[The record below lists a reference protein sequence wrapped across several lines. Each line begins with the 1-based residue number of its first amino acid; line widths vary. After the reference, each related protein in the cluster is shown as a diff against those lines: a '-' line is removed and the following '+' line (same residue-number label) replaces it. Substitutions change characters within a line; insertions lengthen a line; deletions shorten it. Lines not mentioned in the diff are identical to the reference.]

1 MLVIGYPKC
10 TTVKKAKKWLDENGY
25 TYEERNIKEQPP
37 TYEELKEWHKLS
49 GLPIKKLFNTSGMV
63 YKSLNLKDK
72 LLDMTEDE
80 QLRLLSTDGMLVK
93 RPVIID
99 GDKVWFGFKGTL

>member
-49 GLPIKKLFNTSGMV
+49 GLPIKTLFNTSGMV

>member
-1 MLVIGYPKC
+1 MLVIGYSKC

-63 YKSLNLKDK
+63 YKSMNLKDK
-72 LLDMTEDE
+72 LPDMTEDE